1 MSEAEIIFFKMS
13 DRTLQFSPED
23 ILFYEIRNSNHAIQL
38 QISMFFAHAILFS
51 NFCKMFPSFNKL
63 YVIFLNLRIH
73 QSKQVTFLTLK
84 R

>member
-1 MSEAEIIFFKMS
+1 MKAMIPDKANVCLIITM
-13 DRTLQFSPED
+13 DRD

-84 R
+84 K